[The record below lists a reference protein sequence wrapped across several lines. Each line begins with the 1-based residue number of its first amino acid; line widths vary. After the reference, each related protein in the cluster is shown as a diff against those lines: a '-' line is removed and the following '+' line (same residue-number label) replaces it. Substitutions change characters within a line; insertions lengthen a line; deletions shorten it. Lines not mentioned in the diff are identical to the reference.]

1 MSDEQK
7 KGHQK
12 NLGYVFK
19 KLMGGLKNFMGIKKF
34 YGLKNFLGGNKLLWA

>member
-12 NLGYVFK
+12 NLGYAYK
-19 KLMGGLKNFMGIKKF
+19 KMMGVKKF
-34 YGLKNFLGGNKLLWA
+34 LEVKRFLRG